1 MVGGKSVDYI
11 VKTPELRSLASKI
24 MLDVIKAANADLGG
38 GMEGGSEGGRK
49 GGEGQGTE
57 TVHLPSTLR
66 IERGFH
72 DHMFALTD
80 VMGPYM
86 SSTVLDLLAGLPME
100 TEYMFI
106 KPWERAKELGVEV
119 PYLESVVLAVEG
131 IRRTR
136 GL

>member
-1 MVGGKSVDYI
+1 VVGGKSVDYV
-11 VKTPELRSLASKI
+11 VKTAELRALASKI

-38 GMEGGSEGGRK
+38 GMEGGSEGGRE
-49 GGEGQGTE
+49 GGGQGTE
-57 TVHLPSTLR
+57 TVHLPSNLM

-131 IRRTR
+131 IRKTR

>member
-1 MVGGKSVDYI
+1 VVGGKSVDHI

-24 MLDVIKAANADLGG
+24 MLDVITAANTDLGG
-38 GMEGGSEGGRK
+38 GLEGGSEGGRE
-49 GGEGQGTE
+49 GGGQGTE
-57 TVHLPSTLR
+57 TVHLPSNLR

-106 KPWERAKELGVEV
+106 KPWERAKGLGVEV

-131 IRRTR
+131 IRKTR